1 MLKKYRKTVFRSG
14 VFALIS
20 LLSLVIIIFSCERLE
35 IKRIT
40 KVSTGSDPEKTSF
53 SAIVQGTIIEHGEG
67 GIKQYGHCWS
77 ETSNPSISNDK
88 TELGSRNSTGTFNS
102 TLVELSP
109 NTQYFVRAY
118 ATDNDGTIYGNEV
131 SFVTLDITIPAAP
144 TNLIAQS
151 ISSSQINLSWTDN
164 SNNEEGFKIE
174 RSPEGINWVE
184 ITAVVAGTKNFQNI
198 GLSAGYT
205 YYYRVRAYKAAVNS
219 GYSNT
224 ASATT
229 LSNVTV
235 PIAPSNLIAQAISDS
250 EINLSWTDNSD
261 NEEGFKIEYLL
272 EGETSWYEIG
282 TTEADITTGQIIGL
296 SPGTSYYFRVRAYK
310 ATLNS
315 DYSNVANAITSLCPS
330 YLIIDHIA
338 GDVAPITE
346 TNFRYGVVET
356 DLLGENKCWIKQ
368 NLGAHHVAGGPTD
381 DTEESAG
388 WYWQFNRKQ
397 GYQHDG
403 SILTPNTI
411 WITYIDEASNWTA
424 ENDPCTILLG
434 RGWRVPTEME
444 WANAYWLWSNLY
456 DSYASVLK
464 LHGAGGLSDLDGTLV
479 SRGFEGYYWSSGQY
493 DGTYGWFLGLA
504 SEFSGMVNL
513 SKGFGFSV
521 RCIRD

>member
-1 MLKKYRKTVFRSG
+1 MSAGINKHHMQKKYRKTVFRPG

-20 LLSLVIIIFSCERLE
+20 LLSLVIIICSCERLE

-40 KVSTGSDPEKTSF
+40 KVSTVSDPEKTSF
-53 SAIVQGTIIEHGEG
+53 SAIVQGAIIEQGEG
-67 GIKQYGHCWS
+67 GIKQHGHCWS
-77 ETSNPSISNDK
+77 KISNPSISNDK

-144 TNLIAQS
+144 TNLIAQA

-229 LSNVTV
+229 LSDVTV

-282 TTEADITTGQIIGL
+282 TTEADITAGQIIGLSPGTSYYFRVRAYKATLNSDYSNIANAITLSDVTVPIAPSNLIAQAISDSEINLSWTDNSDNEEGFKIEYLLEGETTWYEIGTTEADITTGQIIGL

-315 DYSNVANAITSLCPS
+315 DYSNIANAIT
-330 YLIIDHIA
+330 
-338 GDVAPITE
+338 
-346 TNFRYGVVET
+346 
-356 DLLGENKCWIKQ
+356 
-368 NLGAHHVAGGPTD
+368 
-381 DTEESAG
+381 
-388 WYWQFNRKQ
+388 
-397 GYQHDG
+397 
-403 SILTPNTI
+403 
-411 WITYIDEASNWTA
+411 
-424 ENDPCTILLG
+424 
-434 RGWRVPTEME
+434 
-444 WANAYWLWSNLY
+444 
-456 DSYASVLK
+456 
-464 LHGAGGLSDLDGTLV
+464 LSDV
-479 SRGFEGYYWSSGQY
+479 
-493 DGTYGWFLGLA
+493 
-504 SEFSGMVNL
+504 
-513 SKGFGFSV
+513 
-521 RCIRD
+521 